1 MTDAGLFSTVPCLV
15 STVSRVGEVAPKS
28 RTVSCSSVNLAS
40 ANNTCLSASCTRGC
54 LCRSLEYAYFITDD
68 FPCPFPYLMQHPGRL
83 GLLDCLEMHHAAPPV
98 STLGAVRHCLYTSEQ
113 DTSKHVVICSLKA
126 SKPVEANR
134 TDKSRLFIA
143 CVVTTLFKWCLPLTP
158 NALH

>member
-98 STLGAVRHCLYTSEQ
+98 STLGAVVSDRILELALYCVFIFDS
-113 DTSKHVVICSLKA
+113 D
-126 SKPVEANR
+126 
-134 TDKSRLFIA
+134 IA
-143 CVVTTLFKWCLPLTP
+143 CTP
-158 NALH
+158 VNKTPANMS